1 MCTLIIS
8 VLWIWCLGGSQGAAT
23 IGSATIGSASEAV
36 IDDFTVE
43 RNWRVVLQDRFQNN
57 VTLSCR
63 NGSTVLGRQ
72 SADFWVV
79 RGADNSVPEDLQSI
93 IGISIGYPHP
103 SKAQINFTMCPDIEG
118 NFFCGDISAM
128 TRSANNLTLVGML
141 YA

>member
-8 VLWIWCLGGSQGAAT
+8 VLWIWCLGGSQGEAT

-43 RNWRVVLQDRFQNN
+43 RNWRVVLQDRFQNH

-79 RGADNSVPEDLQSI
+79 RGAGNSVPEDLQSM
-93 IGISIGYPHP
+93 GVSYHP